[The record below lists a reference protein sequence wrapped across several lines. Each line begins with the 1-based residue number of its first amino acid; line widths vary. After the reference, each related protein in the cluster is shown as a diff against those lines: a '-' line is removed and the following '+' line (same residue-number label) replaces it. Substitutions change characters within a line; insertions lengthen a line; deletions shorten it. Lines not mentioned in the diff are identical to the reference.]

1 MPDKSDSLR
10 MLVIVGRRISSFKGF
25 VEKFSWYRIK
35 HGSLGDSLK
44 DNLFNKLFRN
54 WRKGEK

>member
-1 MPDKSDSLR
+1 M
-10 MLVIVGRRISSFKGF
+10 GF

-35 HGSLGDSLK
+35 HGSLGDRLK

-54 WRKGEK
+54 RCKGEKWGAREYELTVTDLEDTMVE